1 MLSDGSGTFENA
13 TQRKKSHSY
22 SDKGYGSITSVSSGS
37 PGDSKWYL
45 LPMQAY
51 LDLGNPRMFVD
62 MLLTLPSYLA
72 YLLNICICLV
82 CV

>member
-37 PGDSKWYL
+37 PGDGK
-45 LPMQAY
+45 
-51 LDLGNPRMFVD
+51 
-62 MLLTLPSYLA
+62 
-72 YLLNICICLV
+72 
-82 CV
+82 